1 MGWTLFCD
9 MHSGG
14 LEKTEYSAII
24 IEGGQEEARS
34 RMMSAVG
41 IDPNWIGCEC
51 CGENFFGEVYESF
64 EEAES
69 AAKSW
74 GGSYAVYPKD
84 WVAQTGVGS

>member
-14 LEKTEYSAII
+14 RSKFNYSSII
-24 IEGGQEEARS
+24 IEGKKEEARK
-34 RMMSAVG
+34 RMMSVVG
-41 IDPNWIGCEC
+41 RDPYWMSCSC
-51 CGENFFGEVYESF
+51 CDEDFFGEVYESF

-74 GGSYAVYPKD
+74 GGSYAIYPKD
-84 WVAQTGVGS
+84 WVAQT